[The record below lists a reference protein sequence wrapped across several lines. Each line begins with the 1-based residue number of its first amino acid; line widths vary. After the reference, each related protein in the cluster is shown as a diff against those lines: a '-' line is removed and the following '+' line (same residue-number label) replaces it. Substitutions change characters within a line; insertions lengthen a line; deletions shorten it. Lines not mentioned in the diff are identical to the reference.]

1 MAKLT
6 SDIVITMDPDDR
18 AAIDHFTA
26 AIDRLI
32 TDKEYPNL
40 AGLRCNECGVMLVR
54 PESSEPT
61 AKTFW
66 AAGDLCP
73 FTKECHGTMQD
84 VDTIG
89 ND

>member
-6 SDIVITMDPDDR
+6 NDVVITMDPDALR
-18 AAIDHFTA
+18 AIEQFTEA
-26 AIDRLI
+26 VGRLI

-84 VDTIG
+84 VDTYG
-89 ND
+89 T